1 MCLALLSKNQFIKL
15 RNDLTKVYEWK
26 IHGTLWKIKYKNDGT
41 HELNLIQRNVTEQ
54 IVYVSSHEG
63 ILIHFFDILIETEN
77 KK

>member
-15 RNDLTKVYEWK
+15 CNDLTNEWK

-41 HELNLIQRNVTEQ
+41 HERNLIQRNVTEQ
-54 IVYVSSHEG
+54 IVYVSSHED